1 MLGIYLNLILAAFGC
16 LALGSGVMF
25 YLQERDCGY
34 IRNFT
39 ILFASLA
46 FLIGVGYAIMG
57 FTPNLSF
64 ACIPRFFGL
73 LGIDSFLYFELAF
86 LFVELR
92 IKLKCRAIILGFF
105 GTYLLFDMIIFGQP
119 TAINYVRYEFYTAY
133 ENKLAGSFFFHY
145 IYVFLLIPVMLYFG
159 IRWFKSKKARR
170 DKLFTLE
177 VICANFVI
185 LFAAIPDMFHSV
197 FTSKYPTFGYSASF
211 LFVYFSWWFAVKR
224 HIMFTPTVKNVSQEI
239 FYSLDIP
246 IIIFDMEG
254 KTSLFNPCAQ
264 LSLKIET
271 NAQSSLRS
279 LFTLTDVETMHF
291 LAKSK
296 KGIDSAIHT
305 IVKATKAECTLV
317 SKIKFDNANDPFCII
332 CTVIPKSEEL

>member
-1 MLGIYLNLILAAFGC
+1 MLGIYLNLILASLGC
-16 LALGSGVMF
+16 LALCSGIMF

-34 IRNFT
+34 IRTFT
-39 ILFASLA
+39 IIFGFFA

-57 FTPNLSF
+57 FTPNLDF
-64 ACIPRFFGL
+64 AYIPRFFGL
-73 LGIDSFLYFELAF
+73 LGIDAFLLFELTF

-92 IKLKCRAIILGFF
+92 TKLKYRTIILGFF

-119 TAINYVRYEFYTAY
+119 AALTYVRYEFYTAY
-133 ENKLAGSFFFHY
+133 ENKLLGPFFYHY

-159 IRWFKSKKARR
+159 IRWFKSKKTRR

-185 LFAAIPDMFHSV
+185 LFASVPDMFHSV
-197 FTSKYPTFGYSASF
+197 FTSKYPTFGYSMSF
-211 LFVYFSWWFAVKR
+211 LFVYFSWWIAIKR

-239 FYSLDIP
+239 FCSLDIP
-246 IIIFDMEG
+246 IIIFDMDG

-264 LSLKIET
+264 LSFKIEP
-271 NAQSSLRS
+271 NLPSSLRS

-296 KGIDSAIHT
+296 KGIDSAVHT
-305 IVKATKAECTLV
+305 SVKATSTDCVLV
-317 SKIKFDNANDPFCII
+317 SKVKFDNSNEPFCII
-332 CTVIPKSEEL
+332 CTVLLKTEEL